1 MNTDLGSV
9 NPWYYPVTSSSP
21 YPFHNQNFNHLPEY
35 TPPPTPS
42 YVFHSPQ
49 PPPYY
54 TPLTPYPSS
63 YLSDNSGVPWYSTY
77 QQEIQAHPNPYP
89 PPLSYFMS
97 SSDTT
102 TQFSFGFTN
111 EQQPEVVVSQ
121 VFDESPESLTMSIT
135 EASEDKCSQMDDKF
149 TQMIQTLEKMRKNLE
164 DSSRIVKGIS
174 SRLVSP
180 SSRMLTHDPFPDNK
194 SIVDKPLDDE
204 SDDSN
209 DLQLPEVDIFD
220 PHMFD
225 GSPER
230 EFVHENGSDSTFE
243 DGEDENETP
252 RAIVD
257 SSVGKLDSKGRNESD
272 GGMVAANGVF
282 VIVDD
287 VGFEN
292 ENEKSA
298 EEIKDD
304 MFNSSKDESNRP
316 LNNDIMLKDIE
327 EWRPSKSEISL
338 ALGSVNVA
346 NALDVGDGTK
356 EKNSEIGTLKEE
368 VKDGDLNGNGEENA
382 FEESENVEDQSCE
395 EHYMVSKI
403 YRSNDMSTIV
413 NEGKL
418 FNFDPGGY
426 KRNVTCLV
434 SRLKEINRC
443 TEVGPDGIAIVI
455 SVCSVSDI
463 REDMG
468 AEAKKWREGFESKKG
483 VEGVSAEHG
492 SGTKITND
500 CSHFSTQ
507 IGDLKSIKKIYDEM
521 CGTYNGEKNA
531 RISVMV
537 KQRYVGKKIVPEKIC
552 FESNNIILLS
562 ILNVGGYGCLIYELK
577 VVSKFC
583 QILHILVARLRDMEL
598 LVHFDFGFALHMFGE
613 DNIDLNEIQ
622 LILGPLLDK
631 NLKFCLRTSVP
642 NLGEEMT
649 VVALKA
655 CQHLVATFRRC
666 MDTTKPGDNVCYT
679 SLMAA
684 GYRYKFDAMWE
695 KENESICDDDK
706 FVALLLSDKIDADRK
721 HYDENLQLMV
731 QMMLGASNLS
741 TQWDNTMQLKGSHG
755 LKTVMK

>member
-1 MNTDLGSV
+1 MNVLRG
-9 NPWYYPVTSSSP
+9 N
-21 YPFHNQNFNHLPEY
+21 
-35 TPPPTPS
+35 S
-42 YVFHSPQ
+42 Y
-49 PPPYY
+49 
-54 TPLTPYPSS
+54 
-63 YLSDNSGVPWYSTY
+63 
-77 QQEIQAHPNPYP
+77 
-89 PPLSYFMS
+89 MKK
-97 SSDTT
+97 
-102 TQFSFGFTN
+102 
-111 EQQPEVVVSQ
+111 VV
-121 VFDESPESLTMSIT
+121 
-135 EASEDKCSQMDDKF
+135 
-149 TQMIQTLEKMRKNLE
+149 
-164 DSSRIVKGIS
+164 
-174 SRLVSP
+174 
-180 SSRMLTHDPFPDNK
+180 
-194 SIVDKPLDDE
+194 
-204 SDDSN
+204 
-209 DLQLPEVDIFD
+209 
-220 PHMFD
+220 
-225 GSPER
+225 
-230 EFVHENGSDSTFE
+230 
-243 DGEDENETP
+243 
-252 RAIVD
+252 IVD

-272 GGMVAANGVF
+272 GGKVAANGVF
-282 VIVDD
+282 VMVD
-287 VGFEN
+287 VGFED

-298 EEIKDD
+298 EEIKDG

-327 EWRPSKSEISL
+327 EWRASKSEISL

-346 NALDVGDGTK
+346 NALDVGGGTK
-356 EKNSEIGTLKEE
+356 EKVSEIGTLKEE

-418 FNFDPGGY
+418 FVFDPGGY
-426 KRNVTCLV
+426 KRNVTCVV
-434 SRLKEINRC
+434 SRLKEINRS
-443 TEVGPDGIAIVI
+443 TEVGPDGVAIVI
-455 SVCSVSDI
+455 SVCSVADI

-492 SGTKITND
+492 SGRKITND

-507 IGDLKSIKKIYDEM
+507 IGDLKSIKKILENVDVLE
-521 CGTYNGEKNA
+521 GESTITENGH
-531 RISVMV
+531 
-537 KQRYVGKKIVPEKIC
+537 
-552 FESNNIILLS
+552 LLS
-562 ILNVGGYGCLIYELK
+562 KSKLSSILPALRDVTQTVVCSVVIMNDNLLSSGVLEKKLKEAEAHKSELK
-577 VVSKFC
+577 
-583 QILHILVARLRDMEL
+583 
-598 LVHFDFGFALHMFGE
+598 
-613 DNIDLNEIQ
+613 

-631 NLKFCLRTSVP
+631 NLEFCLRTSVP

-741 TQWDNTMQLKGSHG
+741 TQWDNTMQLKSSGLTAGLAADASVRSSALSTG
-755 LKTVMK
+755 FTLKLSFKDLKTRRDQRLCRLKAISFSKERIKSETSYTSATLKSSQLGNIDDKEEALAAATNELERHPSIGTHLSDEMLLCSRI